1 MQLLACPYLE
11 VTMQSRLSGYFARQ
25 FKWPGRKFF
34 YGYWCVVAMLALAS
48 AVDMIFV
55 HPLTAVSVAPD
66 PTSAFLHN
74 LAGAGAMS
82 LVLAL
87 LGGVFYVVIAMYY
100 KMFVEIHTGWL
111 KAKAALP
118 GAIASMQQALVACR
132 DALSATVNFIF
143 SLPMRVASGYARWC
157 ALSALDK
164 FAAIATVFAML
175 LLGCI
180 CWQMWTVATNLAAR
194 LPDWLDSADKLG
206 NLRNVLFIDV
216 MLSMLLFAVV
226 MPFYFAAVKALGKA
240 LFKKS

>member
-1 MQLLACPYLE
+1 
-11 VTMQSRLSGYFARQ
+11 MQSRLSGYFARQ
-25 FKWPGRKFF
+25 LKWPGRKFL
-34 YGYWCVVAMLALAS
+34 YGYWCVVALLALAS

-55 HPLTAVSVAPD
+55 HPLTPVSVAPD
-66 PTSAFLHN
+66 PTGAFLHN
-74 LAGAGAMS
+74 LAGAGAMT
-82 LVLAL
+82 LAL
-87 LGGVFYVVIAMYY
+87 AMMGGIFYVVCAMYY
-100 KMFVEIHTGWL
+100 KMFVEIHSGWL

-118 GAIASMQQALVACR
+118 GAIVSIRQALVACR
-132 DALSATVNFIF
+132 EALSAVINFIF

-164 FAAIATVFAML
+164 FVAIATVFAML

-180 CWQMWTVATNLAAR
+180 FWQMWTVATNLAAR
-194 LPDWLDSADKLG
+194 LPDWLDSADKFG
-206 NLRNVLFIDV
+206 NFRNVLFIDV

>member
-1 MQLLACPYLE
+1 
-11 VTMQSRLSGYFARQ
+11 MQSRLSGYFVRQ
-25 FKWPGRKFF
+25 FKWPGRKFL
-34 YGYWCVVAMLALAS
+34 YGYCCVVALLALAS

-66 PTSAFLHN
+66 QTSAFLHN
-74 LAGAGAMS
+74 LAGAG
-82 LVLAL
+82 VTTLAL
-87 LGGVFYVVIAMYY
+87 GMMGGIFYVLIAMYY
-100 KMFVEIHTGWL
+100 KMFVEIHSGWL
-111 KAKAALP
+111 KARAALP
-118 GAIASMQQALVACR
+118 GAVASVRQALVAGLE
-132 DALSATVNFIF
+132 ALSAAINFIF

-164 FAAIATVFAML
+164 FAAIAMVFAML

-180 CWQMWTVATNLAAR
+180 FWQMWAIATDLAAR
-194 LPDWLDSADKLG
+194 LPDWLDSRDNLG

-226 MPFYFAAVKALGKA
+226 MPFYFAAVKVLGKA